1 MQMRA
6 QWQDSPRLEK
16 KDAAFEVAF
25 RPLMTRREA
34 ELLLETDA
42 AMSGENPAWTAYFV
56 ENLVEFLVFG
66 ERPTGRI
73 SNTDAYWLA
82 ACLDPQEMG
91 SAKALLSALVR
102 QAEALPACL
111 MEMALACGVMQ
122 EQPQRAPRHI
132 H

>member
-6 QWQDSPRLEK
+6 ERFGPVQSEK
-16 KDAAFEVAF
+16 KDERFEVSF
-25 RPLMTRREA
+25 KPVMTRREA

-42 AMSGENPAWTAYFV
+42 AISGDNPAWTAYFV

-82 ACLDPQEMG
+82 ATLNPKEMG
-91 SAKALLSALVR
+91 SARPLLAALAL
-102 QAEALPACL
+102 QAEDMPHCL
-111 MEMALACGVMQ
+111 MEMALACGAMA
-122 EQPQRAPRHI
+122 EQN
-132 H
+132 